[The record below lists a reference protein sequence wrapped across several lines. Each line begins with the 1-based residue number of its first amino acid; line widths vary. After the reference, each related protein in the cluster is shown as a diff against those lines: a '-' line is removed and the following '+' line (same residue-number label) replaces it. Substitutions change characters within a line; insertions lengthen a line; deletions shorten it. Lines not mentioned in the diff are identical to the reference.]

1 MKDAMINLLI
11 TNHELESLIHQSPN
25 KNQQLIKQDVK
36 EAVEQIAAGKT
47 FPIKQAFQLIHTK
60 YE

>member
-1 MKDAMINLLI
+1 MINLLI

-36 EAVEQIAAGKT
+36 EAVEQIDAGKT
-47 FPIKQAFQLIHTK
+47 FPIKQAFQLIRTK

>member
-1 MKDAMINLLI
+1 MINLLI

-36 EAVEQIAAGKT
+36 EAVEQIDAGTT
-47 FPIKQAFQLIHTK
+47 FPIKQAFQLICTK

>member
-1 MKDAMINLLI
+1 MINLLI

-36 EAVEQIAAGKT
+36 EAVEQIDAGKT
-47 FPIKQAFQLIHTK
+47 FPIK
-60 YE
+60 